1 MSKRLHILILPL
13 LLFISCGEL
22 TEYENQQV
30 QEALSDSLFTT
41 TESWGIRMEILEEE
55 KLKLKL
61 TGSYAATIKND
72 NRNIT
77 KISGPVY
84 IEIYNAAGHADTFVD
99 ADSAVHKPEEAIF
112 ELFGNVFV
120 RAPEEKRLWSDYL
133 KWDRASDRISTP
145 EFLTIVTPTDSITAI
160 GLDGDAD
167 LNNYTLREVTGET
180 VVD

>member
-1 MSKRLHILILPL
+1 
-13 LLFISCGEL
+13 
-22 TEYENQQV
+22 
-30 QEALSDSLFTT
+30 
-41 TESWGIRMEILEEE
+41 MEILEEE

-61 TGSYAATIKND
+61 TGSYAASIKNE

-84 IEIYNAAGHADTFVD
+84 IEIYNDEGEPDTFVD

-120 RAPEEKRLWSDYL
+120 RAPEEKRLWSEYL
-133 KWDRASDRISTP
+133 KWDRTADKISTP

-167 LNNYTLREVTGET
+167 LSNYTLREVTGKT